1 MGSYPQYKPKF
12 LPDKLRRIRM
22 ALGDLNYDQMIE
34 RLDIPDSRLKKN
46 FILYYETGRNN
57 PPLNVLLRYSELS
70 KISVNDLIDDRVSA
84 DSLFRS

>member
-46 FILYYETGRNN
+46 FILYYESGRNN

-70 KISVNDLIDDRVSA
+70 KISVNDLIDDRISA
-84 DSLFRS
+84 DSLF